1 MKEQFKTKIL
11 PHIAVLFVFVL
22 VTLITVPEAFK
33 GKIIMHGDKMHSL
46 ASKRDVQELHQ
57 ETGLLANWTDRS
69 YSGMPTTLIYPIYP
83 NNLASTFINNLNV
96 IASPQVMYLLLPMLS
111 MYLALMLAG
120 YNIWWSL
127 LASLIF
133 GLSTINIGNIDA
145 GHSSKVK
152 AIATAMPLL
161 IGLYLIL
168 KENRARGFLLLA
180 GFGPLHLATNH
191 LQITYYAMLIGAVVF
206 SVLAIHQIKKGS
218 FNALLKSCA
227 IVVFALVISV
237 LPNTSMLW
245 SNFDYAKESVRGK
258 RILSEADAGQS
269 QGLDK
274 DYANVFSHSWLEL
287 NSLFIPRVLGGTD
300 NEPLSQSSNTYK
312 LVKKERVNWK
322 KMDEDSIVVPLFWGD
337 KPLNG
342 APTYIGIIA
351 IALMLIALW
360 KSSRT
365 NAILFSSALVLS
377 LIIALGNNAT
387 VIGDLLFDY
396 LPFYNRFRAPSM
408 VLGLSAGVV
417 GWALAASLSQFNTED
432 ASALFNS
439 RKMRVGLGL
448 IVGICLFFAL
458 AGPSMYD
465 FSWDVG
471 EEELGYGKDEFFE
484 QQIVDLGHSKEVA
497 ADLLSALRKDRA
509 SAMRMDAFRA
519 LFLLALVIGLFVLYK
534 RKTLKKELLIGSLV
548 VLFAIDIT
556 LVNKKYLTNTD
567 FSKAKEFTSVVS
579 PSAANLKINKK
590 RKAFDRMVDLNS
602 SIWIDAIPSY
612 FHHNIGGNHAAK
624 LRRYQ
629 DLIERH
635 LNKEIADVKAGKNN
649 ISVPAMSMLNT
660 RFVKT
665 GFGEKNYLENTKA
678 MGFAWLVDSIAWVN
692 SADEEIALIDS
703 LNGSEFAIVHN
714 EFKTQL
720 SNVATDSL
728 EFGVVELRSKRA
740 GEVVYKVTT
749 NKSRLLVC
757 SEIIYK
763 PNYYWKSFI
772 DGVETEHI
780 RANYALR
787 AIVVP
792 AGQHEVRFEYNA
804 IPFEKGEPIAA
815 GGSALWI
822 ISVLACLVVMVKEKQ
837 AKPE

>member
-1 MKEQFKTKIL
+1 MKEQFITKIL
-11 PHIAVLFVFVL
+11 PHIAVLFVFIL
-22 VTLITVPEAFK
+22 TTLITVPEAFK

-57 ETGLLANWTDRS
+57 ETGVLANWTDRS

-83 NNLASTFINNLNV
+83 NNLASTIINNLNV

-133 GLSTINIGNIDA
+133 GLSTINIGNVDA

-161 IGLYLIL
+161 IGLYLLL
-168 KENRARGFLLLA
+168 KEKRARGFLLLA

-191 LQITYYAMLIGAVVF
+191 LQITYYAMLIGAVIFV
-206 SVLAIHQIKKGS
+206 VLAIHQIKKGAL
-218 FNALLKSCA
+218 NALLKTCGV
-227 IVVFALVISV
+227 IVLALAISV

-245 SNFDYAKESVRGK
+245 SNYDYAKESVRGK
-258 RILSEADAGQS
+258 RILNEEDSGQR

-274 DYANVFSHSWLEL
+274 DYANVFSHSRLEL

-312 LVKKERVNWK
+312 LVKKERINWK

-351 IALMLIALW
+351 IVLMLIALW

-365 NAILFSSALVLS
+365 NTILFSIALVLS
-377 LIIALGNNAT
+377 LIIALGSNAF

-408 VLGLSAGVV
+408 ILGLAAGIV
-417 GWALAASLSQFNTED
+417 GWALAAGLSQLNTED
-432 ASALFNS
+432 ISDLFIS
-439 RKMRVGLGL
+439 RKMKVLFGLLVGL
-448 IVGICLFFAL
+448 CLFFAL

-471 EEELGYGKDEFFE
+471 QEELGYGKDEFFE
-484 QQIVDLGHSKEVA
+484 RQIIDLGHSKEIA
-497 ADLLSALRKDRA
+497 ADLLSALRDDRA
-509 SAMRMDAFRA
+509 SAMRTDAFRA
-519 LFLLALVIGLFVLYK
+519 LFLLVLVIGLFVLYQ
-534 RKTLKKELLIGSLV
+534 RKTLKKEWLIGGLV
-548 VLFAIDIT
+548 LLFVIDIM
-556 LVNKKYLTNTD
+556 LVNKRYLTNAD
-567 FSKAKEFTSVVS
+567 FSKAKEFTAVIS

-590 RKAFDRMVDLNS
+590 RKAFDRVVDFNTS
-602 SIWIDAIPSY
+602 TWIDAIPSY

-629 DLIERH
+629 DLIDRH
-635 LNKEIADVKAGKNN
+635 LNKELSEVKAGKNN
-649 ISVPAMSMLNT
+649 VSVPAMSMLNT

-665 GFGEKNYLENTKA
+665 GFGEKDYLENTKA
-678 MGFAWLVDSIAWVN
+678 MGFAWLVDSVAWVN
-692 SADEEIALIDS
+692 SAEDEIALIDS
-703 LNGSEFAIVHN
+703 LNGSEFAIVHI
-714 EFKTQL
+714 EFKDQL
-720 SNVATDSL
+720 SRIDSDSL
-728 EFGVVELRSKRA
+728 MFGVVELRSKRA

-749 NKSRLLVC
+749 DKSRLLVC

-763 PNYYWKSFI
+763 PNTYWKSFI

-787 AIVVP
+787 AIAVP

-804 IPFEKGEPIAA
+804 IPFEQGEPIAA
-815 GGSALWI
+815 GGSALWL
-822 ISVLACLVVMVKEKQ
+822 ISILMCSAILMRNSITQK
-837 AKPE
+837 